1 MRILVGMS
9 GGADSSFA
17 ALRLLDEGHEVEG
30 AVLVMHDYT
39 DTAAASLAAREIGI
53 PLHVVDCRAAFE
65 DLVVDYFV
73 NEYISGRTPNPCT
86 VCNGAVKFKML
97 FEYARENGFDRI
109 ATGHYAR
116 IIYENGR
123 YSIGIAQ
130 DLKKDQSYM
139 LWRLSQDILASLT
152 LPLWGI
158 DKEEVRC
165 TLAARGITSSK
176 SPDSQEICFIPDDD
190 HVSFIKKRVGYL
202 KKGSFV
208 DKDGNRLGEHSGII
222 GYTVGQRKGLGI
234 SLGKRMFVTRI
245 DPQNNSVILSDS
257 PELTSEVDIGN
268 ICFSGISEACVG
280 ELAEGEVKLRY
291 LARPIPATA
300 RFTDKDR
307 AHLTLKIPEKSVTP
321 GQSAVFYKDG
331 RVIFGGFID

>member
-39 DTAAASLAAREIGI
+39 DTAAASLAAQEIGI

-65 DLVVDYFV
+65 EHVVEYFV
-73 NEYISGRTPNPCT
+73 NEYKKGRTPNPCT

-97 FEYARENGFDRI
+97 YDYAMKNGFDRI

-116 IIYENGR
+116 VGYENGR
-123 YSIGIAQ
+123 YSISRAE

-139 LWRLSQDILASLT
+139 LWRLSQDILARLV

-158 DKEEVRC
+158 DKEEVRR
-165 TLAARGITSSK
+165 TLADRGITSSK

-190 HVSFIKKRVGYL
+190 YVSFIKNRTCDFE
-202 KKGSFV
+202 KGSFV
-208 DKDGNRLGEHSGII
+208 DKDGNVLGKHEGII
-222 GYTVGQRKGLGI
+222 GYTVGQRKGLGV

-245 DPQNNSVILSDS
+245 DPVKNEVVLSENPDTTDSVSVSD
-257 PELTSEVDIGN
+257 
-268 ICFSGISEACVG
+268 ICFSGVSEVG
-280 ELAEGEVKLRY
+280 AGEVVEGEVKLRY
-291 LARPIPATA
+291 LARAIPAKAKFIDTKHA
-300 RFTDKDR
+300 T
-307 AHLTLKIPEKSVTP
+307 LTLDVPEKSVTP
-321 GQSAVFYKDG
+321 GQSAVFYRDKKLL
-331 RVIFGGFID
+331 FGGFID

>member
-1 MRILVGMS
+1 MS

-158 DKEEVRC
+158 DKEEVRR

-190 HVSFIKKRVGYL
+190 HVSFIKKRVGDL

-208 DKDGNRLGEHSGII
+208 DKDGNHLGEHSGII

-257 PELTSEVDIGN
+257 PELTREVDVGN

-280 ELAEGEVKLRY
+280 ELIEGEVKLRY

-321 GQSAVFYKDG
+321 GQSAVFYKDE

>member
-39 DTAAASLAAREIGI
+39 DTAAASVAAREIGI

-65 DLVVDYFV
+65 DFVVNYFV
-73 NEYISGRTPNPCT
+73 NEYKNGRTPNPCT
-86 VCNGAVKFKML
+86 VCNGAVKFKL
-97 FEYARENGFDRI
+97 LYEYARDNGFDKI

-116 IIYENGR
+116 IGYEGGR
-123 YSIGIAQ
+123 YAISRAE

-139 LWRLSQDILASLT
+139 LWRLSQDILSCLA

-158 DKEEVRC
+158 DKEEVRR
-165 TLAARGITSSK
+165 TLSERGITSSK

-190 HVSFIKKRVGYL
+190 YTSFIKNRIGEVE
-202 KKGSFV
+202 KGSFL
-208 DKDGNRLGEHSGII
+208 DKDGNVLGEHQGII

-234 SLGKRMFVTRI
+234 ALGKRMFVTRI
-245 DPQNNSVILSDS
+245 DPEGNAVILSDTPDYTVNVNVS
-257 PELTSEVDIGN
+257 D
-268 ICFSGISEACVG
+268 ICFSGISEASAGDVI
-280 ELAEGEVKLRY
+280 EGEVKLRY
-291 LARPIPATA
+291 LAWPIPAEA
-300 RFTDKDR
+300 KFLGDGR
-307 AHLTLKIPEKSVTP
+307 AIITLKMPEKSVTP
-321 GQSAVFYKDG
+321 GQSAVFYQGD
-331 RVIFGGFID
+331 RVAFGGFID

>member
-39 DTAAASLAAREIGI
+39 DTSAAALAAREIGI

-65 DLVVDYFV
+65 DNVVEYFI
-73 NEYISGRTPNPCT
+73 NEYRKGRTPNPCT

-97 FEYARENGFDRI
+97 YEFAKSNGFDRI

-116 IIYENGR
+116 IGYENGR
-123 YSIGIAQ
+123 YSVSMAE

-139 LWRLSQDILASLT
+139 LWRLSQDVLASLV

-158 DKEEVRC
+158 EKDEVRR
-165 TLAARGITSSK
+165 TLSGRGITSSK

-190 HVSFIKKRVGYL
+190 YVSFIKGRVGDL
-202 KKGSFV
+202 EKGSFV
-208 DKDGNRLGEHSGII
+208 DKDGTVLGEHQGII
-222 GYTVGQRKGLGI
+222 GYTVGQRKGLGV

-245 DPQNNSVILSDS
+245 DPEKNTVILSDA
-257 PELTSEVDIGN
+257 PALTDSVSVSD
-268 ICFSGISEACVG
+268 ICFSGITEARAG
-280 ELAEGEVKLRY
+280 EVADGEVKLRY
-291 LARPIPATA
+291 LARPIPAKAEFLDENHA
-300 RFTDKDR
+300 R
-307 AHLTLKIPEKSVTP
+307 LTLKAPEKSVTP
-321 GQSAVFYKDG
+321 GQSAVFYRAG
-331 RVIFGGFID
+331 QVLFGGFID